1 MFGLFI
7 LADSD
12 KRFSTQV
19 WRNKIKTK
27 QRRNEFKVAINYL
40 TTKVT
45 TNNQN
50 NSLKPLLYQTRG
62 VLCF

>member
-1 MFGLFI
+1 MFRLFT

-19 WRNKIKTK
+19 SWKKNKTK
-27 QRRNEFKVAINYL
+27 QRWNEFEVAINYL
-40 TTKVT
+40 TSKVT

-50 NSLKPLLYQTRG
+50 NSLKPRLYRTRG
-62 VLCF
+62 MLYS